1 VKSTADNYFETSLEH
16 LARAQELFIGERV
29 DRDYFA
35 HYLSG
40 LAVKCL
46 LRAYLRIQTDGFES
60 NHSLD
65 YLAHRANFY
74 DLVPVKKVEEY
85 ATIMAELTR
94 RWNANHRYFSASDVK
109 IYLHE
114 LKADANQRGDQF
126 RNNARYALVQATEIV
141 RLGERKWEK

>member
-1 VKSTADNYFETSLEH
+1 MKSTANGYFFAAREH
-16 LARAQELFIGERV
+16 LLRADEFFRSERE
-29 DRDYFA
+29 DRDYLT
-35 HYLSG
+35 HYFSG
-40 LAVKCL
+40 LAVECV
-46 LRAYLRIQTDGFES
+46 LRAYLRKQTDEFDS
-60 NHSLD
+60 SHSLLH
-65 YLAHRANFY
+65 LAHRANFY

-109 IYLHE
+109 THLHD
-114 LKADANQRGDQF
+114 LKADADQKGEQF